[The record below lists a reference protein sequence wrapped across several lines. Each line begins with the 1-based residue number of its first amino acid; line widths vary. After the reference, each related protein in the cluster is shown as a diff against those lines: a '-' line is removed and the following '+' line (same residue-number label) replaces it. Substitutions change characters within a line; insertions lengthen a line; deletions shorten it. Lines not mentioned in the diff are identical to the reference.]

1 MDIRVE
7 IYYED
12 CDQCKLHYLRNCL
25 SNGGPLAV
33 SFAHLDHLAKDH
45 NVRCLVITVE
55 ENEDTKAD
63 GPVAQG

>member
-7 IYYED
+7 VYYEG
-12 CDQCKLHYLRNCL
+12 CDQCKRHYLSSYGN
-25 SNGGPLAV
+25 PLAI

-55 ENEDTKAD
+55 EDVRKGGE
-63 GPVAQG
+63 